1 MGKWS
6 GKTVI
11 GLTGNIGTGKSVVRK
26 MLEHLG
32 AYGIDADQLSHRA
45 MTKGAPGYKPVVEM
59 FGRWVVAADG
69 QIDRARLGK
78 IVFSD
83 PAALAELEK
92 IIHPLVSQAVDMLVQ
107 RTSQPVIVIE
117 AIKLLES
124 DLRAACDSVWVTAA
138 PPDVQ
143 LKRLMQARGMSEAE
157 ARQRITAQPPQAQ
170 KTALAQVV
178 IQNAGTFTETWK
190 QVSAAYQKI
199 SPEAVEAA
207 PSASRQ
213 TAGELRVVRGKPR
226 HSAEIAELFN
236 RLRMPSR
243 RLNSDDIMAAFGEK
257 AFLLLQGDGGLV
269 GVIGWQVENL
279 VARATDV
286 VVDPKLPPQRAL
298 KVMLEDMERASGDL
312 LAEAALVFVGSD
324 LANLESVWKELGYA
338 RKAPEELTV
347 LAWKE
352 AALESMPKGAA
363 LFFKQL
369 RVDRIMRPV

>member
-45 MTKGAPGYKPVVEM
+45 MAKGAPGYKPVVEM

-124 DLRAACDSVWVTAA
+124 DLRAACDSVWVTTA

-170 KTALAQVV
+170 KTAAAQVV

-207 PSASRQ
+207 PAASRQ

-286 VVDPKLPPQRAL
+286 VVDPRLPPQRAL

>member
-26 MLEHLG
+26 MLEHQG

-45 MTKGAPGYKPVVEM
+45 MAKGAPGYKPVVEM

-92 IIHPLVSQAVDMLVQ
+92 IIHPLVNQAVDMLVQ

-207 PSASRQ
+207 PAAGRQ

-324 LANLESVWKELGYA
+324 LANLESVWKELGYT
-338 RKAPEELTV
+338 RKTPEELTV

-352 AALESMPKGAA
+352 AALESMPKGAT

>member
-45 MTKGAPGYKPVVEM
+45 MAKGAPGYKPVVEM

-124 DLRAACDSVWVTAA
+124 DLRAACDSVWVTTA

-170 KTALAQVV
+170 KTAAAQVV

-207 PSASRQ
+207 PAASRQ

-286 VVDPKLPPQRAL
+286 VVDPRLPPQRAL

-338 RKAPEELTV
+338 HKAPEELTV

-352 AALESMPKGAA
+352 AALESMPKGAT

>member
-26 MLEHLG
+26 MLEHQG

-45 MTKGAPGYKPVVEM
+45 MAKGAPGYKPVVEM

-92 IIHPLVSQAVDMLVQ
+92 IIHPLVNQAVDMLVQ

-207 PSASRQ
+207 PAAGRQ

-324 LANLESVWKELGYA
+324 LANLESVWKELGYT
-338 RKAPEELTV
+338 RKTPEELTV

>member
-45 MTKGAPGYKPVVEM
+45 MAKGAPGYKPVVEM

-83 PAALAELEK
+83 PAALTELEK
-92 IIHPLVSQAVDMLVQ
+92 IVHPLVSQAVDMLVQ
-107 RTSQPVIVIE
+107 RTTQPVIVIE

-124 DLRAACDSVWVTAA
+124 DLRTACDSVWVTAA
-138 PPDVQ
+138 PPEIQ

-157 ARQRITAQPPQAQ
+157 ARQRINAQPPQAQ
-170 KTALAQVV
+170 KTAAAQVV

-207 PSASRQ
+207 PAASRQ

-236 RLRMPSR
+236 RLRLPSR

-324 LANLESVWKELGYA
+324 LANLDSVWKELGYT

-352 AALESMPKGAA
+352 AALESMPKGAT

>member
-92 IIHPLVSQAVDMLVQ
+92 IVHPLVSQAVDMLVQ

-138 PPDVQ
+138 PPDAQ

-170 KTALAQVV
+170 KTAAAQVV

-207 PSASRQ
+207 PAASRQ
-213 TAGELRVVRGKPR
+213 MAGELRVVRGKPR

-324 LANLESVWKELGYA
+324 LANLESVWKELGYT

>member
-26 MLEHLG
+26 MLEHQG

-45 MTKGAPGYKPVVEM
+45 MAKGAPGYKPVVEM

-92 IIHPLVSQAVDMLVQ
+92 IIHPLVNQAVDMLVQ
-107 RTSQPVIVIE
+107 RTLQPVIVIE

-207 PSASRQ
+207 PAAGRQ

-324 LANLESVWKELGYA
+324 LANLESVWKELGYT
-338 RKAPEELTV
+338 RKTPEELTV

-352 AALESMPKGAA
+352 AALESMPKGAT

>member
-26 MLEHLG
+26 MLEHQG

-45 MTKGAPGYKPVVEM
+45 MAKGAPGYKPVVEM

-170 KTALAQVV
+170 KTAAAQVV

-207 PSASRQ
+207 PAASRQ

-286 VVDPKLPPQRAL
+286 VVDPRLPPQRAL

>member
-45 MTKGAPGYKPVVEM
+45 MAKGAPGYKPVVEM

-78 IVFSD
+78 IVFSE
-83 PAALAELEK
+83 PAALTELER

-170 KTALAQVV
+170 KIAVAQVV

-199 SPEAVEAA
+199 SPEVVETLPA
-207 PSASRQ
+207 ASRH

-226 HSAEIAELFN
+226 HSVEIAELFN

-338 RKAPEELTV
+338 RKVPEELTV

-352 AALESMPKGAA
+352 AALESMPKGSV